1 MTAPAAV
8 TETHIS
14 VVFFVGDRAYK
25 LKKPVAPGFLDFST
39 RELREAACHREV
51 ELNRRLAP
59 DVYLGV
65 DDVLGPDGLPIDHLV
80 VMRRLPAER
89 RLAALVSSGADVT
102 DHLRDLARLLAA
114 FHAAALRG
122 RQISEAVTVRAV
134 RRRWRRNFTE
144 MRDFVGTI
152 LDRGVFDRV
161 ELLASRYLVGRH
173 ALFESRIAGDRI
185 VDGHGDLLA
194 DDIFCLDD
202 GPRVIDCIEFDDG
215 LRANDVLAD
224 VAFLA
229 MDLEHLGAAEAAR
242 RFLAA
247 YREFAGETWPASL
260 AHHYIAER
268 ALVRSKVACLRV
280 AQGDADSEG
289 NARRLLELAHD
300 HLERGRVRLV
310 LVGGLPGTGK
320 STLASGIS
328 DAREWTLLRSDEV
341 RKDRAGIAH
350 AERVDE
356 PYGEGLYSADQT
368 EATYRELLARAH
380 TALENGESV
389 VLDASWSDA
398 RWRSA
403 ARAVADETGSDL
415 TELRC
420 TTSPDVA
427 YARIAARLGLGAD
440 ASDAT
445 PAVATA
451 MAVTVDPWPAAMPVD
466 TTSGPTET
474 LAGVLH
480 ALDAWQ
486 QRESRT
492 TAATGTSGPGAGGR
506 RG

>member
-1 MTAPAAV
+1 VTAPAAV

-65 DDVLGPDGLPIDHLV
+65 ADLFGPDGRPIDHLV
-80 VMRRLPAER
+80 VMRRLPAEQ

-102 DHLRDLARLLAA
+102 DHLRDLARVLAA
-114 FHAAALRG
+114 FHATALRG
-122 RQISEAVTVRAV
+122 PQISEAATARAV
-134 RRRWRRNFTE
+134 RRRWHRNFTE
-144 MRDFVGTI
+144 MREFVGIT

-161 ELLASRYLVGRH
+161 EHFADRYLEGRE
-173 ALFESRIAGDRI
+173 ALFEQRIAGDRI

-229 MDLEHLGAAEAAR
+229 MDLERLGAAEAAR
-242 RFLAA
+242 QFLAA
-247 YREFAGETWPASL
+247 YREFTGETWPDSL

-268 ALVRSKVACLRV
+268 ALVRAKVACLRA
-280 AQGDADSEG
+280 AQGHTASEEQ
-289 NARRLLELAHD
+289 ARQLLELAHD

-320 STLASGIS
+320 STLAAGIS
-328 DAREWTLLRSDEV
+328 DIREWTLLRSDEV

-356 PYGEGLYSADQT
+356 PYREGLYSADQT
-368 EATYRELLARAH
+368 EATYGELLARAH
-380 TALENGESV
+380 TALKHGESV

-420 TTSPDVA
+420 TTSPHVA
-427 YARIAARLGLGAD
+427 QARIAARLRTGGE

-445 PAVATA
+445 PAIATA
-451 MAVTVDPWPAAMPVD
+451 MAATADPWPTAIPVD
-466 TTSGPTET
+466 TTAGSSET
-474 LAGVLH
+474 LAEVLH
-480 ALDAWQ
+480 ALDAQ
-486 QRESRT
+486 QRESPT
-492 TAATGTSGPGAGGR
+492 TAVAGTSGPGGR
-506 RG
+506 GHCG